1 MCPSRATCLH
11 VDIEL
16 SKSNSACCSSTKQI
30 SSSSYQKATSSC
42 HDMAGKKRSL
52 KKLSVFFRGPKLDFV
67 NIALRTLKSRSV
79 H

>member
-16 SKSNSACCSSTKQI
+16 SKSNSECCSSTKQI
-30 SSSSYQKATSSC
+30 SSSSYQKVTSSC
-42 HDMAGKKRSL
+42 HDMAGRKRSL
-52 KKLSVFFRGPKLDFV
+52 KKHSGFFRGPKLDFV
-67 NIALRTLKSRSV
+67 IIALRTLKSRSV